1 MRFKCQRSVQAAGNS
16 PDPSLSPPLEGSG
29 NQTSQH
35 YNFIVVSTMAGV
47 FERAITYALQRLGCK
62 AMTLKLQQRASV
74 KYIYEVKEVFLQ
86 VEWIKT

>member
-47 FERAITYALQRLGCK
+47 FERAITYALQWLGCE
-62 AMTLKLQQRASV
+62 AMTLKPESV
-74 KYIYEVKEVFLQ
+74 CEVRL
-86 VEWIKT
+86 